1 MERHDV
7 AIIGGGIAGLTLAKF
22 LAEYGIDFVLLEEHK
37 DFFMKACGEG
47 IIPYM
52 MGYNFFDLYESRA
65 GIEKEVDDIIIYMKY
80 GELELYMPVLM
91 TNKKEIESELA
102 KQAIK
107 KGADIR
113 MNEKVKKIEKGKNVV
128 IMPQNIEVKLLV
140 GADGFF
146 SLTRKYIGIKQPRYA
161 IAVEGLSNDINLNKN
176 KIHVEFKKD
185 VVKYGYSWFFPKKR
199 AWNIGIGSFNPKEFK
214 KNYEKFKKNYEVDRW
229 KAGYLPISKPLKAYG
244 KNAILVGD
252 AASQTN
258 ASIGAGNMTSM
269 ICANIA
275 ANVIKNFSNKNFFD
289 IDLSEY
295 EKALQKIR
303 KALSH
308 EYNFTFIFHKVIK
321 SEYIRYKILKKFIKE
336 TSEYYKKLEK
346 GRD

>member
-1 MERHDV
+1 MEKHDV
-7 AIIGGGIAGLTLAKF
+7 VIIGGGIAGLTLAKF

-52 MGYNFFDLYESRA
+52 MGYNFFDLYESKV
-65 GIEKEVDDIIIYMKY
+65 GIERMINEAIIYTKY
-80 GELELYMPVLM
+80 GNLNLHIPVLM
-91 TNKKEIESELA
+91 TNKKEIEGEIA

-113 MNEKVKKIEKGKNVV
+113 MDEKVKKIEKGRNVI
-128 IMPQNIEVKLLV
+128 IMPQNIEAKLIV

-146 SLTRKYIGIKQPRYA
+146 SQTRKYIGIKQPKYA
-161 IAVEGLSNDINLNKN
+161 IAVEGLSDDINLDEN

-185 VVKYGYSWFFPKKR
+185 VVRYGYSWFFPKKKV
-199 AWNIGIGSFNPKEFK
+199 WNIGIGSFDPKEFK
-214 KNYEKFKKNYEVDRW
+214 KSFEKFKKNYAVNRW
-229 KAGYLPISKPLKAYG
+229 KAGYIPISKPLKAHG

-258 ASIGAGNMTSM
+258 ASIGAGNMSSI

-275 ANVIKNFSNKNFFD
+275 AKVIKNFSNKNFFD
-289 IDLSEY
+289 IDLAEY
-295 EKALQKIR
+295 EKALKKIR
-303 KALSH
+303 KTLSY
-308 EYNFTFIFHKVIK
+308 EYNFTFIFHKIIR
-321 SEYIRYKILKKFIKE
+321 SEYIQYKILKKVVKE

-346 GRD
+346 KL